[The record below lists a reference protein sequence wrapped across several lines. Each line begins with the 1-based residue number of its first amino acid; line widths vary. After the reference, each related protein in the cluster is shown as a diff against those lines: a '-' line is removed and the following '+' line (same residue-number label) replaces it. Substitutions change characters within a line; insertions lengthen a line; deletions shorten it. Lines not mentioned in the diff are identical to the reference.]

1 MKIHITD
8 TPNSLDEAYVIQNL
22 WAHNQQYSDVD
33 IRPLFLTITDDN
45 NQIIA
50 GLVAKT
56 WWGGL
61 EIQYL
66 WVDEKHRKKGFGRQL
81 MLQAE
86 EEALKRHC
94 HMAYVDT
101 FSFQARGFYEK
112 LGYKV
117 YGELGEYAHKYTRF
131 YLAKKFSVSNHMR

>member
-8 TPNSLDEAYVIQNL
+8 TPNSLDEEYVIQNL
-22 WAHNQQYSDVD
+22 WVHNQQYSDVD
-33 IRPLFLTITDDN
+33 IRPIFLTITDDK

-50 GLVAKT
+50 GLIAKT

-66 WVDEKHRKKGFGRQL
+66 WVNEKHRTKGFGRQL

-101 FSFQARGFYEK
+101 FNFQARGFYEK

-117 YGELGEYAHKYTRF
+117 YGKLVGYAHKYTRF
-131 YLAKKFSVSNHMR
+131 YLAKKFIVSK

>member
-1 MKIHITD
+1 MKMHITD
-8 TPNSLDEAYVIQNL
+8 TPNSQDEAYVIQNL

-33 IRPLFLTITDDN
+33 IHPLFLTITDED

-50 GLVAKT
+50 GLIAKT

-66 WVDEKHRKKGFGRQL
+66 WVDKKYRKKGFGKQL

-86 EEALKRHC
+86 KEALNRHC

-101 FSFQARGFYEK
+101 FDFQARGFYEK
-112 LGYKV
+112 LGYKA
-117 YGELGEYAHKYTRF
+117 YGELGGYSHKYTRF
-131 YLAKKFSVSNHMR
+131 YLTKSIQHI